1 MADRNRVPAEE
12 VYRALCARIILADEH
27 LLAAGLI
34 MAGLKKILP
43 EPREQNMESARH
55 DLNRALERY
64 EAVEAGIEALE
75 GDGADFADLD
85 AG

>member
-1 MADRNRVPAEE
+1 MTGQNRVPAEE
-12 VYRALCARIILADEH
+12 VYRAICARIVLADEH

-55 DLNRALERY
+55 DLNRALEQY
-64 EAVEAGIEALE
+64 ETAEGGVEALE
-75 GDGADFADLD
+75 SDSADFADLD

>member
-1 MADRNRVPAEE
+1 MADRNRVPADE
-12 VYRALCARIILADEH
+12 VYRALCARIVLADEH

-55 DLNRALERY
+55 DVKRALERF
-64 EAVEAGIEALE
+64 EAVESGFEALE
-75 GDGADFADLD
+75 GDTGDFADIN
-85 AG
+85 A

>member
-1 MADRNRVPAEE
+1 MTGQNRVPAEE

-27 LLAAGLI
+27 LLAAVLI

-43 EPREQNMESARH
+43 EPREQNTESARH
-55 DLNRALERY
+55 DLKRALERF
-64 EAVEAGIEALE
+64 EAVESGFEALE
-75 GDGADFADLD
+75 GDVADFADLD